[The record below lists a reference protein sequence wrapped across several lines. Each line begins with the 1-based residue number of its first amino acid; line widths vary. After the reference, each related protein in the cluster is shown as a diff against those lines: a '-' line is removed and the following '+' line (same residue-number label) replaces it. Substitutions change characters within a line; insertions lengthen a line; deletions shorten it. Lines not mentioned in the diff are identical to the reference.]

1 MNIFE
6 QIIYGLSAKMETP
19 QGYGAFHLISFGI
32 IIALT
37 AVVCLTLGKASQKAE
52 KILLMTVWAVLILWE
67 AYRQLVYAAHFEE
80 TVYWDYQWESFPF
93 QFCSSPLFLLPLAA
107 LPKNEKLRD
116 AVRMFLA
123 SFSLFAGLAVMF
135 YPNGAFS
142 STIGVSVQTMLHHG
156 SMIILGVYLGG
167 RLLREGKMTIK
178 RFLQADVMFAVMV
191 VLALIMNLL
200 SPLVTDETF
209 NMFYIGPNF
218 PCSLVILDAIYL
230 NVPYVLFLMIYML
243 GFSAMAF
250 LVFSGQLVLRPS
262 WYKSLKRKKAEKNS
276 AESYENTK

>member
-142 STIGVSVQTMLHHG
+142 SMIGVSVQTMLHHG

-167 RLLREGKMTIK
+167 RLLREGKINC
-178 RFLQADVMFAVMV
+178 V
-191 VLALIMNLL
+191 VECT
-200 SPLVTDETF
+200 P
-209 NMFYIGPNF
+209 
-218 PCSLVILDAIYL
+218 
-230 NVPYVLFLMIYML
+230 ML
-243 GFSAMAF
+243 GETVME
-250 LVFSGQLVLRPS
+250 L
-262 WYKSLKRKKAEKNS
+262 AEKLKAGETVPRILHPEETMFTEYDS
-276 AESYENTK
+276 LEAIAPRGY